1 MKNVPKNKT
10 QVGNGAVEE
19 KRQPIAC
26 FRAGRSGGQGPAGR
40 PNLSG
45 AQRSS
50 GVLLPDNGERGWLQE
65 VPCGSAVS
73 LRLGNQEAAG
83 KEPRSIFKNDKRR
96 RVMKA
101 VALGPGRSSRGC
113 GEGTAV
119 WELQGHSVLP
129 PGLTGG
135 GGGGSGGGSGGE
147 TTCALSVRPSALAL
161 RGILVESAAA

>member
-1 MKNVPKNKT
+1 MKNVPQNKT
-10 QVGNGAVEE
+10 QVGNGAGEE

-26 FRAGRSGGQGPAGR
+26 FWAGRSGGPGPRRQTQPLPCPAEFRR
-40 PNLSG
+40 PAPRQWGEGMASG
-45 AQRSS
+45 SALW
-50 GVLLPDNGERGWLQE
+50 V
-65 VPCGSAVS
+65 SAVS

-113 GEGTAV
+113 GEGTAG

-129 PGLTGG
+129 PGLTG

-147 TTCALSVRPSALAL
+147 TTCALSVRPSAMAL

>member
-1 MKNVPKNKT
+1 MRRK
-10 QVGNGAVEE
+10 GNQSHASGLGAVV
-19 KRQPIAC
+19 
-26 FRAGRSGGQGPAGR
+26 GQGPGGR
-40 PNLSG
+40 PNLSR

-113 GEGTAV
+113 GEGTAG
-119 WELQGHSVLP
+119 WKLQGHSVLP

-147 TTCALSVRPSALAL
+147 TTCALSVRPSAMAL